1 MSTPATWDPGEVFR
15 RLGPPVLAYLR
26 AANSAMHEDLL
37 SDVFV
42 SVTRGL
48 HKFEGDE
55 AALRRWVFTIA
66 RNRLRDEHRRT
77 ATRRAK
83 HASAEVSKGSFET
96 PEPFDPAL
104 VAALQALTAEQRE
117 VVMLRFVADLS
128 LEDVARM
135 TRRSVGATK
144 ALQHRAIAAIAQT
157 ITIP

>member
-1 MSTPATWDPGEVFR
+1 MATPASWDAGEVFR

-26 AANSAMHEDLL
+26 AANSTVHEDLL

-55 AALRRWVFTIA
+55 AALRRWVVTIA

-77 ATRRAK
+77 TMRRVRQ
-83 HASAEVSKGSFET
+83 ASAETATQSFEP

-104 VAALQALTAEQRE
+104 VVALQTLTLEQRE

-128 LEDVARM
+128 LEDVAQM
-135 TRRSVGATK
+135 TRRTVGATK
-144 ALQHRAIAAIAQT
+144 ALQHRAIAALAQT
-157 ITIP
+157 LATS